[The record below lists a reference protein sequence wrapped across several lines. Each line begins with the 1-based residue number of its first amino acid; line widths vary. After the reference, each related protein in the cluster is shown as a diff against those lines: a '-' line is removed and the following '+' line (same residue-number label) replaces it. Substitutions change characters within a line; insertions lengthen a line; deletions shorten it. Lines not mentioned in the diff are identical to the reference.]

1 MTTVSSNLIVRI
13 RKFHTIHASSSEAEL
28 ITRHYVA
35 VVVCSPRG
43 LEKRGDF
50 RRGTGGV
57 KGARG
62 EIRPREPLVNDQGVS
77 AMDEVSRRAMLAATA
92 AGGVLT
98 LAASAGAQAGDAV
111 PQPQRPGHGGT
122 DPGPRNLARDRQNP
136 DLLVPPSTDHGTL
149 PNLRFSFADAHVRQE
164 TGGWTR
170 QITVRELGVSKD
182 VAGVN
187 MRLNAGG
194 VRELHWHKAAEWAY
208 MLYGSARITAVDPG
222 GHNFVDDVGVGDLWY
237 FPSGV
242 PHSIQG
248 LNPDGCEFLL
258 VFDDGD
264 FDEDNTFLLS
274 DWFKHTP
281 KEVLSKNF
289 GVPEAA
295 YAHLPDPSE
304 LYIFN
309 AKAPGPLESDKI
321 AGATPVSPTFSH
333 KMLAQQPIKTKS
345 GTVRITDTSVF
356 PASKTISAAL
366 VEVEPGGMRE
376 MHWHPNTNE
385 WQYYIDGQARM
396 GVFAASGQARTF
408 DFQAGDVGYV
418 PFAMGHYIENTGT
431 VPLRFLEV
439 FKSSYYADV
448 SLNQWLALT
457 PPELVRAHLKLDD
470 QAVAALRKEKLP
482 VVPG

>member
-1 MTTVSSNLIVRI
+1 MDDV
-13 RKFHTIHASSSEAEL
+13 
-28 ITRHYVA
+28 TR
-35 VVVCSPRG
+35 RT
-43 LEKRGDF
+43 L
-50 RRGTGGV
+50 
-57 KGARG
+57 
-62 EIRPREPLVNDQGVS
+62 
-77 AMDEVSRRAMLAATA
+77 LAATA
-92 AGGVLT
+92 AGGILT
-98 LAASAGAQAGDAV
+98 MAEAAGAQTNESV
-111 PQPQRPGHGGT
+111 QQPERHGEGGT
-122 DPGPRNLARDRQNP
+122 DPGPRNVLRDRQNP
-136 DLLVPPSTDHGTL
+136 DVLVPPPTDHGTL
-149 PNLRFSFADAHVRQE
+149 PNLRFSFADAHMRLE
-164 TGGWTR
+164 SGGWTR

-182 VAGVN
+182 IAGVN

-208 MLYGSARITAVDPG
+208 MLHGSARITAIDPQ

-237 FPSGV
+237 FPPGV

-281 KEVLSKNF
+281 SEVLSKNF
-289 GVPEAA
+289 GVSGSSFD
-295 YAHLPDPSE
+295 HVRDPSQ
-304 LYIFN
+304 LYIF
-309 AKAPGPLESDKI
+309 AASVPGPLASDKI
-321 AGATPVSPTFSH
+321 AGAVPASPSFSH
-333 KMLAQQPIKTKS
+333 KMMAQQPIKTKS

-376 MHWHPNTNE
+376 LHWHPNTNE
-385 WQYYIDGQARM
+385 WQYYIEGQARM
-396 GVFAASGQARTF
+396 GVFAASSQARTF
-408 DFQAGDVGYV
+408 DYQAGDVGYV

-431 VPLRFLEV
+431 TSLRFLEV

-457 PPELVRAHLKLDD
+457 PPELVQAHLKLDP
-470 QAVAALRKEKLP
+470 QTIAAFHKEKFP
-482 VVPG
+482 VVPA

>member
-1 MTTVSSNLIVRI
+1 
-13 RKFHTIHASSSEAEL
+13 
-28 ITRHYVA
+28 
-35 VVVCSPRG
+35 
-43 LEKRGDF
+43 
-50 RRGTGGV
+50 
-57 KGARG
+57 
-62 EIRPREPLVNDQGVS
+62 
-77 AMDEVSRRAMLAATA
+77 MDEVSRRAMLAATA
-92 AGGVLT
+92 AGGVLA

-182 VAGVN
+182 IAGVN

-208 MLYGSARITAVDPG
+208 MLYGTARITAVDPG

-281 KEVLSKNF
+281 SEVLSKNF

>member
-1 MTTVSSNLIVRI
+1 
-13 RKFHTIHASSSEAEL
+13 
-28 ITRHYVA
+28 
-35 VVVCSPRG
+35 
-43 LEKRGDF
+43 
-50 RRGTGGV
+50 
-57 KGARG
+57 
-62 EIRPREPLVNDQGVS
+62 
-77 AMDEVSRRAMLAATA
+77 MDDVTRRAILAATA

-98 LAASAGAQAGDAV
+98 AARAAGAQTGEPI

-122 DPGPRNLARDRQNP
+122 DPGPRNLVRDRQNP

-149 PNLRFSFADAHVRQE
+149 PNLRFSFSDSHMRLE
-164 TGGWTR
+164 SGGWTR
-170 QITVRELGVSKD
+170 QVTVRELGVSKD

-194 VRELHWHKAAEWAY
+194 IRELHWHKAAEWAY
-208 MLYGSARITAVDPG
+208 MLYGNARITAVDADG
-222 GHNFVDDVGVGDLWY
+222 RVFVDDVGVGDLWY
-237 FPSGV
+237 FPSGI

-258 VFDDGD
+258 VFDDGE

-274 DWFKHTP
+274 DWIKHVP
-281 KEVLSKNF
+281 DEVLDKNF
-289 GVPEAA
+289 GVADTSFS
-295 YAHLPDPSE
+295 HVPDSSQ
-304 LYIFN
+304 LYIF
-309 AKAPGPLESDKI
+309 ASDVPGPLSSDKI
-321 AGATPVSPTFSH
+321 AGTTPVPQTFSH
-333 KMLAQQPIKTKS
+333 RMTAQQPIKTKS
-345 GTVRITDTSVF
+345 GSVRITDTSVF

-385 WQYYIDGQARM
+385 WQYYLDGQARM

-408 DFQAGDVGYV
+408 DFMAGDVGYV
-418 PFAMGHYIENTGT
+418 PFATGHYIENTGST
-431 VPLRFLEV
+431 TLRFLEV

-457 PPELVRAHLKLDD
+457 PPELVQAHLKLDP
-470 QAVAALRKEKLP
+470 QVLAAFHKQKFP